1 MSKKNQVKA
10 QEAVVEQALDDLL
23 EEELVEAAV
32 EPVVLVAEKKAVEP
46 LAVIEGQLSIYENR
60 VINVP
65 EGARVAVVHNLGF
78 GDLYVDNT
86 GIQFTANYRIDHGSK
101 KEYKGAKVL
110 FLGSA
115 SRPEFRIEF
124 YK

>member
-1 MSKKNQVKA
+1 MAKHDKVEVVKPVEEVVA
-10 QEAVVEQALDDLL
+10 EVVAAVVEEVPA
-23 EEELVEAAV
+23 
-32 EPVVLVAEKKAVEP
+32 KADKRAIEP
-46 LAVIEGQLSIYENR
+46 LAVVEGQLHIYENR

-65 EGARVAVVHNLGF
+65 EGARVTVVENLGF

-86 GIQFTANYRIDHGSK
+86 GIQFTSNYCVSPGEK
-101 KEYKGAKVL
+101 KEYKGAKVV

-115 SRPEFRIEF
+115 SRPDFRVSF